1 MKHSQRP
8 THAVPTLLR
17 RINERRVLEMLIH
30 YGPLSRA
37 DLTRLTGIS
46 APTISKAVASLTAAE
61 LLEERN
67 AHGNK
72 TGRPARLYSLAA
84 QTVQMLGL
92 AIEPTRATLVAG
104 GIDCRI
110 HPHRQITF
118 DLPDSYDRLLDL
130 LAEHAATL
138 LSQSDARPL
147 GLGVSVPVMLNPQ
160 IAPVLQAES
169 IPLLNGRPLAEDLYR
184 RLHLHTLVMTQ
195 AHALCLAQRLA
206 FLDDAPLDDFV
217 LVDATTPMA
226 LGIVLSGQLFTGAH
240 GRAGVL
246 PDITRHEDLAT
257 VVACAVNRY
266 DPRAVFVHAAPPLD
280 NPLPQWLLDQ
290 IAARTLPESFND
302 CRIAPA
308 TANLYQAPLA
318 AYLDHLIDSLAP
330 LQHNE

>member
-1 MKHSQRP
+1 
-8 THAVPTLLR
+8 LLR

-46 APTISKAVASLTAAE
+46 APTISKAVVSLTEAE
-61 LLEERN
+61 LLEARE

-92 AIEPTRATLVAG
+92 VIEPTRATLVAG

-138 LSQSDARPL
+138 LGQSAARAL
-147 GLGVSVPVMLNPQ
+147 GLGVSVPTMLNPQ
-160 IAPVLQAES
+160 IAPVLRVEL
-169 IPLLNGRPLAEDLYR
+169 IGLLDGKPFADDLRR
-184 RLHLHTLVMTQ
+184 RLHLHTVVMKQ

-217 LVDATTPMA
+217 LVDATAPMA
-226 LGIVLSGQLFTGAH
+226 LGIVLAGQLFTGAH

-246 PDITRHEDLAT
+246 PDMAGPADLPT
-257 VVACAVNRY
+257 VIACAINRY
-266 DPRAVFVHAAPPLD
+266 DPRAVFVYADPPLGD
-280 NPLPQWLLDQ
+280 PLPQELLDQ
-290 IAARTLPESFND
+290 VAARALPESLAG

-308 TANLYQAPLA
+308 TADLNQAPLA

-330 LQHNE
+330 LQRRK